1 MYAYVLDIGRGYF
14 EGVCAPS
21 DAGAYSRAPPPPPRS
36 YSRIDSCEPHH
47 RSGAFRGLVASS
59 EDGGVVPTGVRKQVA
74 RRCAER
80 ALRLAISRRIGL
92 RGRGLTDEPTAIHA

>member
-1 MYAYVLDIGRGYF
+1 MYACVPENGGGFF
-14 EGVCAPS
+14 EGVCAPNN
-21 DAGAYSRAPPPPPRS
+21 ATAYFLDLPPPPHC

-47 RSGAFRGLVASS
+47 RSGALRGLVASS
-59 EDGGVVPTGVRKQVA
+59 EDGGVHPTGVREQVA